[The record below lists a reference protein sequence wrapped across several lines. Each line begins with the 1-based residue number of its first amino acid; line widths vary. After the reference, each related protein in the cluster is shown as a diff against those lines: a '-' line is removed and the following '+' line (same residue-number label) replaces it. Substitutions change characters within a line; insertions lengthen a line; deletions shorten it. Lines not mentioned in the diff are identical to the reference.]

1 MRGELDTVEERFLR
15 VINENNMV
23 GEDFRQIALVN
34 LEKYQHQVT
43 VSQNLKERLDSAEQ
57 ELQASK

>member
-23 GEDFRQIALVN
+23 GEDFRQRALVN
-34 LEKYQHQVT
+34 LEKYQHQV
-43 VSQNLKERLDSAEQ
+43 VICSDLQERLDLADQ
-57 ELQASK
+57 ELQGSK